1 MKYAQ
6 IVDILDVSFLEVQS
20 QAEPVGEKMKCVE
33 SFSLGFG
40 DWGNVCT
47 SRQMK
52 EPHEIAA
59 SVLDYN
65 SLWRVSIRRS
75 MEEERPGGVRVRRI
89 AISEDVSID

>member
-1 MKYAQ
+1 MKYTQ
-6 IVDILDVSFLEVQS
+6 IVYILNVSFLEVKS

-47 SRQMK
+47 SRQIK
-52 EPHEIAA
+52 ESRKIAA

-65 SLWRVSIRRS
+65 SLWRAAIRRC
-75 MEEERPGGVRVRRI
+75 MEEERPGGIRVRRI
-89 AISEDVSID
+89 AISEDISND